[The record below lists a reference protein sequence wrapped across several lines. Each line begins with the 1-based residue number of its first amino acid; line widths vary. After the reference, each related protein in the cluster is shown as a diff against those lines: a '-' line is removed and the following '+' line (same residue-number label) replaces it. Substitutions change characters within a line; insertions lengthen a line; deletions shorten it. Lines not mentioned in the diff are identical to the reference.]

1 MEKNKQQVPRLRFP
15 GFNDAWE
22 QRKLGE
28 CVKFKVTNSF
38 SRENLNYEN
47 GQARNIHYGDIH
59 TKFQA
64 LFDIAKEKV
73 PFINSEMNLDKISE
87 DFYCKEG
94 DLVFADASEDLKDVG
109 KSIEIINL
117 NNEKVLSGLHT
128 LLARPSEKKF
138 SKGFNGCL
146 FQSSNI
152 RLQIQ
157 KQAQGS
163 KVLSINAGRL
173 STIVLSFPAL
183 KEQTLI
189 GNFFRQLD
197 AAIASHQRKLERVKE
212 LKKSLLQKMFP
223 KDGEAF
229 PELRFPNFTDAWEQ
243 RKLGEVAERVTRKNT
258 EMISKLPLTISAQYG
273 LIAQTEFF
281 DKQIASKN
289 ISGYYLIKNG
299 EFAYNK
305 SYSNGYPWG
314 AVKRLNNYD
323 YGVLSTLYIVFKPT
337 NINSQFLVSYY
348 DTNYWHN
355 QVASIAVEGA
365 RNHGLLNISASE
377 FFTTT
382 LAIPKSIQEQTA
394 IGDFFRQ
401 LDAAIASHQRKLEHM
416 QTLKKGLLQQ
426 MFV

>member
-1 MEKNKQQVPRLRFP
+1 MEKNKRQVPRLRFP

-28 CVKFKVTNSF
+28 LYKKNTERNELKFPIEKTISIAKMVFNPEGNGALSESLVNYRVLRVGDIAFEGHKNKDFLFGRFVLNDVGNGIMSPRFSSLRPIEYLNISF
-38 SRENLNYEN
+38 WKQY
-47 GQARNIHYGDIH
+47 IHYEPIMRGILKNS
-59 TKFQA
+59 TKLGTMMNELVIDDFLKQPI
-64 LFDIAKEKV
+64 DV
-73 PFINSEMNLDKISE
+73 P
-87 DFYCKEG
+87 
-94 DLVFADASEDLKDVG
+94 
-109 KSIEIINL
+109 
-117 NNEKVLSGLHT
+117 T
-128 LLARPSEKKF
+128 
-138 SKGFNGCL
+138 
-146 FQSSNI
+146 
-152 RLQIQ
+152 
-157 KQAQGS
+157 
-163 KVLSINAGRL
+163 
-173 STIVLSFPAL
+173 L
-183 KEQTLI
+183 KEQTAI
-189 GNFFRQLD
+189 GDFFRQLD
-197 AAIASHQRKLERVKE
+197 AAIASHQRKLERTNK

-229 PELRFPNFTDAWEQ
+229 PELRFPDFTDAWEQ

-401 LDAAIASHQRKLEHM
+401 LDAAIASHQRKPVH
-416 QTLKKGLLQQ
+416 QKVSKIKQADTISACCH
-426 MFV
+426 

>member
-1 MEKNKQQVPRLRFP
+1 MEKNKRQVPRLRFP

-28 CVKFKVTNSF
+28 ILEINQIPVPKPSSSYIRLGIRSHGKGTFHEQVEAGSGLAVDTMFKVETDNLIINITFAWELALAVTDAEDDGKLVSHRFPQYKFKSQYSPTF
-38 SRENLNYEN
+38 FKNLIY
-47 GQARNIHYGDIH
+47 D
-59 TKFQA
+59 
-64 LFDIAKEKV
+64 
-73 PFINSEMNLDKISE
+73 
-87 DFYCKEG
+87 
-94 DLVFADASEDLKDVG
+94 
-109 KSIEIINL
+109 
-117 NNEKVLSGLHT
+117 
-128 LLARPSEKKF
+128 KKF
-138 SKGFNGCL
+138 KSDLMLASPGG
-146 FQSSNI
+146 
-152 RLQIQ
+152 
-157 KQAQGS
+157 
-163 KVLSINAGRL
+163 AGRNR
-173 STIVLSFPAL
+173 VLKKSEFLDIERTVP
-183 KEQTLI
+183 KQIEEQTAI
-189 GNFFRQLD
+189 GNFFKQLD

-416 QTLKKGLLQQ
+416 QALKKGLLQQ